1 MTPRPPS
8 VIRVVNRGVAA
19 NTYICGLPSSTGCIL
34 VDPGLDRE
42 SIEAAL
48 DRSSLTPRAIFCTH
62 GHFDHVGTAEHFR
75 RKYQV
80 DIHLHDADAR
90 TARAANFTMMALK
103 MPWRI
108 DVPETYVSIREGTGW
123 TDGDTRVD
131 VIHTP
136 GHTPGSVVLLIGG
149 RAFSGDTLYRQGV
162 WLGSMPESDHAQLKA
177 SLHRLWESL
186 PVDVI
191 VYPGH
196 GRSASFSE
204 IQCSNAPLRELL
216 GLADPP
222 PVPAR

>member
-1 MTPRPPS
+1 
-8 VIRVVNRGVAA
+8 
-19 NTYICGLPSSTGCIL
+19 
-34 VDPGLDRE
+34 
-42 SIEAAL
+42 
-48 DRSSLTPRAIFCTH
+48 
-62 GHFDHVGTAEHFR
+62 
-75 RKYQV
+75 
-80 DIHLHDADAR
+80 
-90 TARAANFTMMALK
+90 MMALK

-108 DVPETYVSIREGTGW
+108 DVPESYVSIREGMEW
-123 TDGDTRVD
+123 TDGDTRVE